1 MRNLRYGPR
10 QGLMVREHLNAGW
23 GDIPQ
28 TSITQSNGEV
38 GRPPNVAGS
47 ECVIFPNK
55 KKGTC
60 LKNGMR
66 NQYKREEL
74 TGSTRNTRRGGSLS
88 DKGSLVRAGRDGT
101 RSEAAARGRRER
113 RRVGGSREKASCRR
127 DTQIIMKAISGIRK
141 SFLVRRV

>member
-1 MRNLRYGPR
+1 
-10 QGLMVREHLNAGW
+10 MVREHLNAGR
-23 GDIPQ
+23 GDISQ

-66 NQYKREEL
+66 NQHKREEL

-113 RRVGGSREKASCRR
+113 RRVGGSREGAASCRR
-127 DTQIIMKAISGIRK
+127 DTQIIMKAIRIGIRK
-141 SFLVRRV
+141 SFLLRHVRCDAGKYD